1 MIMQEIFK
9 PIDGYLGYYVSNMG
23 RVLSKKRIEPII
35 LSTHKMRLGYNTV
48 QMWNKNKL
56 DTLYISRL
64 VLAAF
69 EGYPA
74 EPWLCYAHHKN
85 GNLDDCRLENLE
97 WIVCETTD
105 EYDPKVSH
113 RRGVLKPDLTK
124 EKMTLA
130 KLNQS
135 KDTIEKGTINRLKT
149 LQLRYNYKIK
159 KMVDE

>member
-1 MIMQEIFK
+1 MQEIFK
-9 PIDGYLGYYVSNMG
+9 PIEGYLGYYVSNMG

-35 LSTHKMRLGYNTV
+35 LSKHKMRLGYNTV
-48 QMWNKNKL
+48 QMWNKSKL
-56 DTLYISRL
+56 DTLYIARL

-85 GNLDDCRLENLE
+85 GDLDDCRLENLE

-124 EKMTLA
+124 EKMTQA

-149 LQLRYNYKIK
+149 LQLRYNYNIK